1 MNKNILVKGIIISV
15 ASITLLMSLSA
26 CGVASASASDS
37 ANKIKTEK
45 QESLKSLA
53 ATAKKEGKVVSVGMP
68 DDWADWKD
76 TWGGITTKYGIQHND
91 TDMSSAEEISK
102 FTAEANNPTADIG
115 DVGAMFA
122 PIAVEKGV
130 TQPYKTSYW
139 DQVPSWAKDK
149 DGNWMVAYQGT
160 MSFITDTKLVSNA
173 PKTWKDVEK
182 GNYKVSVGDV
192 TKAASSQNVVLSAAY
207 AFGGSEKNI
216 EPAIDFFAKLA
227 KEGRLLTNDSN
238 AANLEKG
245 EVQVGVLWDF
255 NALALRDKLGKDS
268 FTVTIPNDGA
278 VVSGYS
284 TIINKYAP
292 DPAAAKLAREY
303 IFSDAGQINLARGY
317 ARPIR
322 SNVKLP
328 ADVKAKTLPASD
340 YKNAKPVKDTTAW
353 TQTMQNLPQLWQEK
367 VLIYVK

>member
-1 MNKNILVKGIIISV
+1 MNKKTFAKALTVSIASV
-15 ASITLLMSLSA
+15 TLLMSLAA
-26 CGVASASASDS
+26 CGSTTTSS
-37 ANKIKTEK
+37 KTNQTK
-45 QESLKSLA
+45 TKTQESLKSLE

-76 TWGGITTKYGIQHND
+76 TWDGITTKYGIKHND
-91 TDMSSAEEISK
+91 TDMTSAEEISK
-102 FTAEANNPTADIG
+102 FIAEENSPTADIG
-115 DVGAMFA
+115 DVGSMFA

-160 MSFITDTKLVSNA
+160 MSFITDTKLVTNA
-173 PKTWKDVEK
+173 PKTWKDIEN

-216 EPAIDFFAKLA
+216 QPGIDFFAKLA

-245 EVQVGVLWDF
+245 EVQVGALWDF

-268 FTVTIPNDGA
+268 FTVTIPKDGA
-278 VVSGYS
+278 VISGYS

-340 YKNAKPVKDTTAW
+340 YKNAKPVKDTAAW
-353 TQTMQNLPQLWQEK
+353 TETMQNLPQLWQEK